1 MAHLRAPR
9 SRLSPSWFTTD
20 FQLLLRA
27 RSLVRSLFAALNTRS
42 RPLASFISSQGAP
55 ESGWILLDYGN
66 IIVHIMTPKSR
77 SYYDLES
84 FWSNGVEVPLEG
96 VLKPNVAEQQ
106 QQEVAV
112 VEEVVSFFFGCF
124 VVS

>member
-1 MAHLRAPR
+1 
-9 SRLSPSWFTTD
+9 
-20 FQLLLRA
+20 
-27 RSLVRSLFAALNTRS
+27 
-42 RPLASFISSQGAP
+42 
-55 ESGWILLDYGN
+55 
-66 IIVHIMTPKSR
+66 MTPKSR

-112 VEEVVSFFFGCF
+112 VEEVVSVCVRVCARVRICASYLASVAPIGQDTNNAFHTRACVCACF
-124 VVS
+124 VVVVRPLTFLADVRVCVERC